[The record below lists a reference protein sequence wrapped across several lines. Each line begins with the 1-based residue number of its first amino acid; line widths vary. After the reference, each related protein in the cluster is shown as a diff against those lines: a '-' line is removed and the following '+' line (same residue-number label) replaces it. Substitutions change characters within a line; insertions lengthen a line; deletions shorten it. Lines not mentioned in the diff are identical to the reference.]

1 MTEQQ
6 TLERWGPIVARI
18 NSLRTPGNIYD
29 IRYHL
34 GRQEY
39 SCNCPGWR
47 FSRERPKQCRHTRYC
62 FENRIGTE
70 VATTGAIK
78 QPDGRKRKAKT
89 LAKVFE
95 AEAKSL
101 KPLPYDKLG
110 DDPVEAEI
118 KRCSEK
124 IVLFLLAKGVKGSA
138 TIADRY
144 VQAELRTLL
153 DRIAT
158 TTAQVA
164 PQASAAQPA
173 EWPQTNIRFITFD
186 D

>member
-101 KPLPYDKLG
+101 KPPPYDKLG

-118 KRCSEK
+118 KKFAETIR
-124 IVLFLLAKGVKGSA
+124 LFVTARGGKSIGLGVEQ
-138 TIADRY
+138 Y
-144 VQAELRTLL
+144 VRQETRALL

-158 TTAQVA
+158 ATAQVA
-164 PQASAAQPA
+164 PQAPAAQPA

>member
-1 MTEQQ
+1 MNEQQ

-47 FSRERPKQCRHTRYC
+47 FSRQRPKQCRHTRYC

-110 DDPVEAEI
+110 DNATVTERERQEAVA
-118 KRCSEK
+118 RR
-124 IVLFLLAKGVKGSA
+124 VADDLALR
-138 TIADRY
+138 IRQDRKS
-144 VQAELRTLL
+144 V
-153 DRIAT
+153 
-158 TTAQVA
+158 V
-164 PQASAAQPA
+164 
-173 EWPQTNIRFITFD
+173 
-186 D
+186 